1 MHIEE
6 PFVDKV
12 WKEDPIIS
20 GIMNAEQYRAIKNHN
35 YKARIICAALSMTVG
50 EFNGLW
56 EHERERI
63 YGELAE
69 ILYENPR
76 LALYLPFYVL
86 KNPTAE
92 FKKHYR
98 NAWYRCSLYYDIRE
112 AFHLGDIYEASAS
125 QGEPEMVTKSMH
137 LIPWLLHYGYITE
150 EDIIHQAHMSKNEK
164 NVTFWSIYDGVCAAH
179 TMGWISGETFDT
191 IQNISHEAQCP
202 RPKPQM
208 LVRVTEERKKWLKDR
223 TNGYNVDQGEFK
235 LHNPTGPF
243 IDNVDYECAQQV
255 KIDTNYEFVILHDST
270 LKGYGRPDSDHD
282 FYHYDAISG
291 TIREFPEMSEM
302 PEMAVHLIMFG
313 AWIGPHGEST
323 RAAQMQAASRYY
335 KLSERSRINS
345 LLIEEKATLH
355 YRLMHKGMFCAYA
368 NISEKTKHLD
378 SIDGD
383 SAFYDDRYRKI
394 ASQLFLKYI
403 FLPPRE

>member
-20 GIMNAEQYRAIKNHN
+20 GIMNAEQYLAIKNHN
-35 YKARIICAALSMTVG
+35 YKARDICAALSMAVG
-50 EFNGLW
+50 EFNGLQ

-63 YGELAE
+63 YSELAD

-112 AFHLGDIYEASAS
+112 AFHLGDIYEASAA
-125 QGEPEMVTKSMH
+125 QGEPERVTKSMH

-150 EDIIHQAHMSKNEK
+150 EDVIRQAHMSKNEK
-164 NVTFWSIYDGVCAAH
+164 TVTFWSIYDGVCAAYA
-179 TMGWISGETFDT
+179 MGWISRETFDT

-202 RPKPQM
+202 RPIPQM
-208 LVRVTEERKKWLKDR
+208 LVRVTEERKKWLRDR
-223 TNGYNVDQGEFK
+223 EQNYHAIPGKFK
-235 LHNPTGPF
+235 LRNATGPF
-243 IDNVDYECAQQV
+243 YNNVD
-255 KIDTNYEFVILHDST
+255 IDALKNIHFSSDNEIIILNGSR
-270 LKGYGRPDSDHD
+270 LKGYGRPDSDYD
-282 FYHYDAISG
+282 YRQYDAMSG
-291 TIREFPEMSEM
+291 SILEEPNLSENPEYII
-302 PEMAVHLIMFG
+302 HWLLFG
-313 AWIGPHGEST
+313 AWIGISEEQT
-323 RAAQMQAASRYY
+323 RKAQLEAVSRYY

-345 LLIEEKATLH
+345 MLCLEKTLLQ
-355 YRLMHKGMFCAYA
+355 YRLMHKGVFCAYA

-383 SAFYDDRYRKI
+383 SAFYDDRYRTI